1 MLYHIR
7 QSWLAVRGNL
17 TAAVATLTTMTLTL
31 TILGLVALVTL
42 NLERI
47 VTTLEQDVQITAFLE
62 PSQSK
67 SEASDKAAR
76 VQQEIAKL
84 PYLESAVFISKEEA
98 LTQLTLDYPYF
109 GSATKIIDNPL
120 SDRVVIKL
128 KSPRDVKALAV
139 KVEAIAGVQKPVEY
153 GAGVVD
159 NVLNALQA
167 VRGFGYG
174 LVALLLLNSLFN
186 VLNTIRVAMYARRD
200 EINVMRLIGA
210 TRGFIRAP
218 YVLEGVGLGLL
229 ASLMTLI
236 VLYPTYT
243 VGAGRLQD
251 IVPFLPLIREPV
263 TVLQVIAIVTGLGV
277 LLGLLG
283 SLWATNR
290 YLREVE

>member
-1 MLYHIR
+1 MLYHLR

-31 TILGLVALVTL
+31 TILGLVALITL

-62 PSQSK
+62 PSASK

-76 VQQEIAKL
+76 VQQQIATL
-84 PYLESAVFISKEEA
+84 PYLESATFISKDQA
-98 LTQLTLDYPYF
+98 LEQLTTDYPYF
-109 GSATKIIDNPL
+109 GSATKIVDNPL

-128 KSPRDVKALAV
+128 KSPRDVKVLAA
-139 KVEAIAGVQKPVEY
+139 KVEAIQGVQKPVEY

-167 VRGFGYG
+167 VRAFGYG

-218 YVLEGVGLGLL
+218 YVFEGVGLGLL
-229 ASLMTLI
+229 ASLMTLA
-236 VLYPTYT
+236 VLFPTYT

>member
-1 MLYHIR
+1 MLYHLR

-31 TILGLVALVTL
+31 TILGLVGLITL

-47 VTTLEQDVQITAFLE
+47 VSNLEQDVQITAFLE
-62 PSQSK
+62 PSRTPT
-67 SEASDKAAR
+67 EASDKAAQ
-76 VQQEIAKL
+76 VQQQIAQL
-84 PYLESAVFISKEEA
+84 PYLESAEFVSKVQA
-98 LTQLTLDYPYF
+98 LSQLTLDYPYF
-109 GSATKIIDNPL
+109 ASATKIIDNPL

-128 KSPRDVKALAV
+128 KSPRDVKALAA

-167 VRGFGYG
+167 VRAFGYG
-174 LVALLLLNSLFN
+174 LVGLLLLNSLFN

-229 ASLMTLI
+229 ASLATLI
-236 VLYPTYT
+236 VLFPTYT
-243 VGAGRLQD
+243 IGAGRLQD

-263 TVLQVIAIVTGLGV
+263 TVLQVIAIVTVLGV